1 MSSLDQLTDTISRLP
16 RTLIDVIMAR
26 AVLRTFPEL
35 VHPGYIEPRPAWSR
49 KETAAALVV
58 LRTILLPWL
67 SASAQPENVERL
79 RELARDHLA
88 SEAAKAV
95 VRFEGRGSS
104 SPADLAARA
113 AYAIHATETNR
124 PRAAAR
130 LLSEALVG
138 NLWRSE
144 AALLIDL
151 DIARG
156 GDVSSVR
163 ELKLWP
169 EEPGEWLRDRW
180 AALCAAL
187 EATAGGQDWR
197 TVWLDWYEAI
207 DRGAP
212 PWGMPRED
220 SDGILLDAMFWPQAE
235 WDRDPEHINRRLA
248 QVIAERRRPVRGP
261 AENRD
266 FFISYSN
273 TDESAAKEIN
283 TVVQGVG
290 LSTFVQF
297 QDMGVG
303 SNFVREMQRGL
314 DSSSRF
320 IALYSPAYEQSAQCQ
335 AEWSAAYNAD
345 PAGARRK
352 ILPFLLHPTQL
363 NALARQIVY
372 RSLVGMTMDERRR
385 AVLEAISQQPQMAKA
400 ETVAKLASTASPGV
414 RLTEDAKLDVTPGRM
429 SSRVASAPEL
439 RKLPRRQRE
448 LARTILGE
456 LSGNTPRLLRSCLQK
471 YEKHLR
477 GSEQDLI
484 IGVLDDHW
492 QCARAL
498 LEGDDCLEFDT
509 GLTKAIETFD
519 RNHSLLVTHYPL
531 WSEREAVMA
540 ATPIDE
546 DAASGRT
553 LTEPTLRVQQAAEAF
568 TAAGQATRAFAEISH
583 DIRDTADALA
593 YQPPASARSQDGQI
607 TQKQRFVLSTVGFY
621 HQILTALDGR
631 SPVLATS
638 ESGELRDAAQQGLDA
653 MTNLFRESTAHA

>member
-1 MSSLDQLTDTISRLP
+1 M
-16 RTLIDVIMAR
+16 IMAR
-26 AVLRTFPEL
+26 AVLRTFPFLGGGVFGAAEA
-35 VHPGYIEPRPAWSR
+35 VWPKEWSDS
-49 KETAAALVV
+49 ALVLFRV
-58 LRTILLPWL
+58 ILLPWL
-67 SASAQPENVERL
+67 SAVQTAHSERL
-79 RELARDHLA
+79 RELAKNHLA
-88 SEAAKAV
+88 ADAAGKVGVFQAH
-95 VRFEGRGSS
+95 RANLA
-104 SPADLAARA
+104 ADLAVRA
-113 AYAIHATETNR
+113 AYAVHADEKIR
-124 PRAAAR
+124 ARAAAR
-130 LLSEALVG
+130 LALASLEEWYG
-138 NLWRSE
+138 FC
-144 AALLIDL
+144 APALLRDL
-151 DIARG
+151 DETQR
-156 GDVSSVR
+156 GDVSHLRALTLLHDPLS
-163 ELKLWP
+163 
-169 EEPGEWLRDRW
+169 EWMSERW
-180 AALCAAL
+180 NESWNKLCAGL
-187 EATAGGQDWR
+187 EARPGGQDWR
-197 TVWLDWYEAI
+197 TVWLDWFEAI
-207 DRGAP
+207 DRGTP

-235 WDRDPEHINRRLA
+235 WDRGPEHINRRLA
-248 QVIAERRRPVRGP
+248 QVIAERRQPVRVP
-261 AENRD
+261 AESRD

-273 TDESAAKEIN
+273 TDENAAKEIN
-283 TVVQGVG
+283 TVVQGIG

-372 RSLVGMTMDERRR
+372 RSLVGMTTDERRR

-498 LEGDDCLEFDT
+498 LEGDDRIEFDT

-531 WSEREAVMA
+531 WSEREAIMA

-653 MTNLFRESTAHA
+653 MTNLFRESTAQA